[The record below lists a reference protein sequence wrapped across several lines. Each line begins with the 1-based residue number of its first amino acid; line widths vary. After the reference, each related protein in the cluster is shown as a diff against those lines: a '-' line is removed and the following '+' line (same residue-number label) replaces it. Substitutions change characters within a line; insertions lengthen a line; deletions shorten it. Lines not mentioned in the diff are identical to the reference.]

1 MVTAPL
7 TVSSEGEHV
16 RLDPGVAE
24 LDLEQP
30 IADLRGLADQL
41 IHPLVVG
48 NAVPVLVDIDAV
60 HAPRWLA
67 VEADAESHRRPRGR
81 RPHHEMKVTGAEAIR
96 DGTTRF
102 IEAHGNDP
110 DRPVA
115 RQRPLIA
122 TQRRWRGVDVTFVG
136 DDAAG
141 RRETHGPLVAHVALR

>member
-7 TVSSEGEHV
+7 SLSSEREHV
-16 RLDPGVAE
+16 RLDPGVEE

-30 IADLRGLADQL
+30 IADLPGLANQL

-48 NAVPVLVDIDAV
+48 SAVAVLVDIDAV

-81 RPHHEMKVTGAEAIR
+81 RPHHEMKVTGMEPIR
-96 DGTTRF
+96 DGTTR
-102 IEAHGNDP
+102 IIDAHGNDP
-110 DRPVA
+110 DRPVT

-122 TQRRWRGVDVTFVG
+122 TQRGWRGIDVTFIG
-136 DDAAG
+136 DD
-141 RRETHGPLVAHVALR
+141 